1 MINNKIAILN
11 EIRKKVKI
19 KYNMESLNEF
29 Y

>member
-29 Y
+29 H